1 MDALSEILRE
11 AHLTGGVF
19 FHADFFEPWCVAAR
33 LSPEH
38 CSPILRPAAHLIPYH
53 YVVEGTIDV
62 RVDGQEAVTLRAG
75 EVLLLPGNDLH
86 VLGSDTA
93 LPPVPASEIIRPSP
107 SGDLTSIRYG
117 GAGSKARMICGFLAS
132 SGYDCSPILSTLPRA
147 LTLDIE
153 QGEGA
158 DWIRSTFAYAADKVG
173 AGRPG
178 SEAIL
183 TKLSELL
190 FVEAIRRH
198 VESLPADETG
208 WLAGLRDP
216 YVARTLALLHRE
228 CARDWSLDE
237 IGRAVGLSRS
247 ALADRFNRLVGLPP
261 MHYLARCRMQL
272 AAHRLRSSQASLAQI
287 ADGVGYESEAAF
299 SRAFKKSF
307 GTAPA
312 TWRRRQH

>member
-38 CSPILRPAAHLIPYH
+38 CSPILGPAAHLIPYH

-62 RVDGQEAVTLRAG
+62 RVDGQEAVTLRPG

-93 LPPVPASEIIRPSP
+93 LPPVLASEIIRPSP
-107 SGDLTSIRYG
+107 SGDLTSIRHG
-117 GAGSKARMICGFLAS
+117 GAGSKARMICGYLAS

-198 VESLPADETG
+198 VESLPADKTG

-299 SRAFKKSF
+299 SRAFKRSF
-307 GTAPA
+307 GAAPA
-312 TWRRRQH
+312 TWRRQQH

>member
-1 MDALSEILRE
+1 MDALSEVLRE

-19 FHADFFEPWCVAAR
+19 FYADLFEPWCIAAR

-38 CSPILRPAAHLIPYH
+38 CSPVLGPAAHLIPYH
-53 YVVEGTIDV
+53 YVVEGVMNV
-62 RVDGQEAVTLRAG
+62 RVDGQEPVTLRAG

-86 VLGSDTA
+86 VLASDIT

-107 SGDLTSIRYG
+107 SGDLTAVRHG
-117 GAGSKARMICGFLAS
+117 GDGSKTRIICGFLAS
-132 SGYDCSPILSTLPRA
+132 GGLDCSPILSTLPRA
-147 LTLDIE
+147 MTLDIE
-153 QGEGA
+153 KGEGA

-216 YVARTLALLHRE
+216 FVARTLALLHRE

-247 ALADRFNRLVGLPP
+247 ALVDRFSRLVGLPP

-272 AAHRLRSSQASLAQI
+272 AAHRLRSSQAPLAQI

-299 SRAFKKSF
+299 SRAFKKTF
-307 GTAPA
+307 GAAPA
-312 TWRRRQH
+312 AWRRLQH

>member
-38 CSPILRPAAHLIPYH
+38 CSPILGPTAHLIPYH
-53 YVVEGTIDV
+53 YVVEGMISV
-62 RVDGQEAVTLRAG
+62 RVDGQQGVTLRAG

-93 LPPVPASEIIRPSP
+93 LPAIPASEIIRPSP
-107 SGDLTSIRYG
+107 SGDLTSIRHG
-117 GAGSKARMICGFLAS
+117 GAGSKARMICGYLAS

-153 QGEGA
+153 QGQGA
-158 DWIRSTFAYAADKVG
+158 DWIRSTFAYAADKVS

-216 YVARTLALLHRE
+216 YVARTLALLHRD

-237 IGRAVGLSRS
+237 IGREVGLSRS

-312 TWRRRQH
+312 TWRRQQH